1 LAVALVGPRIRQAD
15 TLDSAAGTANMTAKR
30 YATYTRKKPVAFSG
44 GKWTTELV
52 VTTVEV
58 MATAKGYAMVRHKGC
73 MPFVVSEKELRAIT

>member
-1 LAVALVGPRIRQAD
+1 
-15 TLDSAAGTANMTAKR
+15 MTAKR
-30 YATYTRKKPVAFSG
+30 YATYTRKRPVSFSA

-73 MPFVVSEKELRAIT
+73 MPFVVSAKDLKLPT